1 LKSEGEV
8 PTSQLEFKRS
18 IIEIE
23 TLKSV
28 DQTEQKFH
36 LEGFSYEEK
45 HYLEEPKT
53 KPKRPFIF

>member
-28 DQTEQKFH
+28 D
-36 LEGFSYEEK
+36 
-45 HYLEEPKT
+45 
-53 KPKRPFIF
+53 